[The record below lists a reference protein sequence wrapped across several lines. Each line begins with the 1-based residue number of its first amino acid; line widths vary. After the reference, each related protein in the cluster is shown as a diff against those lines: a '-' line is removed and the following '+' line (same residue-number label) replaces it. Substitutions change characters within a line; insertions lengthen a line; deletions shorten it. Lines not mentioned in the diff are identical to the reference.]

1 MTQEENWLIFQIRSK
16 IYSFSHY
23 NLIVPIISHGQYES
37 HVTRKIGLLFE
48 ESFRTESCVRDT
60 RIDGFILR
68 IFSHQQPSLSS
79 SSNYQKT
86 FSCLFP
92 HPGEIW
98 ESFLMRLSRNLTSGK
113 FHMAISSLVTLS
125 TKRIGKAHSE
135 KGGLSSDFSFE
146 YEQASQRIRQVIH

>member
-23 NLIVPIISHGQYES
+23 NFIVPIISHGQYES

-48 ESFRTESCVRDT
+48 ESFRMESCVRDT

-113 FHMAISSLVTLS
+113 FHMAISQFGDF
-125 TKRIGKAHSE
+125 KHKAHWQ
-135 KGGLSSDFSFE
+135 SSLRE
-146 YEQASQRIRQVIH
+146 GWLVIRFLF